1 LVVDE
6 KKFTLLPNMFRI
18 KRYQKTVHVV
28 DVTPSVIEPSFGV
41 GRILYAILEHSFG
54 VREGDDQRVWLSLPP
69 IVAPVSCSVLPL
81 SGNEEFTP
89 FVHRIAKDLKSRGI
103 SHKIDDSGGSIGR
116 RYARTDEIGIPF
128 GVTVDFDT
136 VQSNSATL
144 RERNSMRQIRAKLEE
159 LPSLVE
165 SLVRGDMTWS
175 QVEQK
180 WPAFTAQEATQ

>member
-89 FVHRIAKDLKSRGI
+89 FVHRIGMLPYKLQ
-103 SHKIDDSGGSIGR
+103 SG
-116 RYARTDEIGIPF
+116 
-128 GVTVDFDT
+128 
-136 VQSNSATL
+136 
-144 RERNSMRQIRAKLEE
+144 
-159 LPSLVE
+159 
-165 SLVRGDMTWS
+165 
-175 QVEQK
+175 
-180 WPAFTAQEATQ
+180 